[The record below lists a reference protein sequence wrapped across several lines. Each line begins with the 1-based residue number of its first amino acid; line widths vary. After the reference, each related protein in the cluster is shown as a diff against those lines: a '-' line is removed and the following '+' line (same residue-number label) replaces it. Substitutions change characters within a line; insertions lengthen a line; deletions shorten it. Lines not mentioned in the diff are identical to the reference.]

1 MNCAIKWKRQKT
13 SERLRKEGIIMQRT
27 KLGISVGMLGAA
39 LYFMGIFSGYLLV
52 GILAVYVLLY
62 EESGWLKQNAVRAVA
77 ILVMFSFGVTV
88 VKLIPDAMDFID
100 DVAAI
105 FGWHFRIVM
114 ISNIVS
120 VIVSALNLIEK
131 LLLLCL
137 GVKALRQES
146 ISVPVIDKL
155 LDKYM

>member
-1 MNCAIKWKRQKT
+1 MERQKT
-13 SERLRKEGIIMQRT
+13 SERLRKEGIIMQKT
-27 KLGISVGMLGAA
+27 KLGISVGMLGAV

-52 GILAVYVLLY
+52 AILAAYVLLY
-62 EESGWLKQNAVRAVA
+62 EENGWLKQSAVRAVA
-77 ILVMFSFGVTV
+77 ILVIFSFGITV
-88 VKLIPDAMDFID
+88 VKLIPDAMDFVD
-100 DVAAI
+100 DIVTI
-105 FGWHFRIVM
+105 FGGHFRIVM
-114 ISNIVS
+114 ISNVVS

-146 ISVPVIDKL
+146 ISVPIIDTL

>member
-1 MNCAIKWKRQKT
+1 MQK
-13 SERLRKEGIIMQRT
+13 T
-27 KLGISVGMLGAA
+27 KLGISVGLLGAV

-52 GILAVYVLLY
+52 AILAAYVLLY
-62 EESGWLKQNAVRAVA
+62 EENGWLKQSAVRAVA
-77 ILVMFSFGVTV
+77 ILVIFSFGITV
-88 VKLIPDAMDFID
+88 VKLIPDAMDFVD
-100 DVAAI
+100 DIVTI
-105 FGWHFRIVM
+105 FGGHFRIVM
-114 ISNIVS
+114 ISNVAS

-146 ISVPVIDKL
+146 ISVPIIDTL

>member
-1 MNCAIKWKRQKT
+1 MERQKT
-13 SERLRKEGIIMQRT
+13 SERLRKEGIIMQKT
-27 KLGISVGMLGAA
+27 KLGISVGMLGAV

-52 GILAVYVLLY
+52 AILAAYVLLY
-62 EESGWLKQNAVRAVA
+62 EENGWLKQSAVRAVA
-77 ILVMFSFGVTV
+77 ILVIFSFGITV
-88 VKLIPDAMDFID
+88 VKLIPDAMDFVD
-100 DVAAI
+100 DIVPI
-105 FGWHFRIVM
+105 FGGHFRIVM
-114 ISNIVS
+114 ISNVAS

-146 ISVPVIDKL
+146 ISVPIIDTL

>member
-1 MNCAIKWKRQKT
+1 MERQKT
-13 SERLRKEGIIMQRT
+13 SERLRKEGIIMQKT
-27 KLGISVGMLGAA
+27 KLGISVGMLGAV

-52 GILAVYVLLY
+52 AIFAAYVLLY
-62 EESGWLKQNAVRAVA
+62 EENGWLKQSAVRAVA
-77 ILVMFSFGVTV
+77 ILVIFSFGITV
-88 VKLIPDAMDFID
+88 VKLIPDAMDFVD
-100 DVAAI
+100 DIVTI
-105 FGWHFRIVM
+105 FGGHFRIVM
-114 ISNIVS
+114 ISNVVS

-146 ISVPVIDKL
+146 ISVPIIDTL

>member
-1 MNCAIKWKRQKT
+1 MQK
-13 SERLRKEGIIMQRT
+13 T
-27 KLGISVGMLGAA
+27 KLGISVGMLGAV

-52 GILAVYVLLY
+52 AILAAYVLLY
-62 EESGWLKQNAVRAVA
+62 EENGWLKQSAVRAVA
-77 ILVMFSFGVTV
+77 ILVIFSFGITV
-88 VKLIPDAMDFID
+88 VKLIPDAMDFVD
-100 DVAAI
+100 DNVTI
-105 FGWHFRIVM
+105 FGGHFRIVM
-114 ISNIVS
+114 ISNVAS

-146 ISVPVIDKL
+146 ISVPIIDTL

>member
-1 MNCAIKWKRQKT
+1 MQK
-13 SERLRKEGIIMQRT
+13 T
-27 KLGISVGMLGAA
+27 KLGISVGMLGAV

-52 GILAVYVLLY
+52 AILAAYVLLY
-62 EESGWLKQNAVRAVA
+62 EENGWLKQSAVRAVA
-77 ILVMFSFGVTV
+77 ILVIFSFGITV
-88 VKLIPDAMDFID
+88 VKLIPDAMDFVD
-100 DVAAI
+100 DIVTI
-105 FGWHFRIVM
+105 FGGHFRIVM
-114 ISNIVS
+114 ISNVVS

-146 ISVPVIDKL
+146 ISVPIIDTL

>member
-1 MNCAIKWKRQKT
+1 VERQKT
-13 SERLRKEGIIMQRT
+13 SERLRKEGIIMQKT
-27 KLGISVGMLGAA
+27 KLGISVGMLGAV

-52 GILAVYVLLY
+52 AILAAYVLLY
-62 EESGWLKQNAVRAVA
+62 EENGWLKQSAVRAVA
-77 ILVMFSFGVTV
+77 ILVIFSFGITV
-88 VKLIPDAMDFID
+88 VKLIPDAMDFVD
-100 DVAAI
+100 DIVTI
-105 FGWHFRIVM
+105 FGGHFRIVM
-114 ISNIVS
+114 ISNVAS

-146 ISVPVIDKL
+146 ISVPIIDTL

>member
-1 MNCAIKWKRQKT
+1 MQK
-13 SERLRKEGIIMQRT
+13 T
-27 KLGISVGMLGAA
+27 KLGISVGMLGAV

-52 GILAVYVLLY
+52 AILAAYVLLY
-62 EESGWLKQNAVRAVA
+62 EENGWLKQSAVRAVA
-77 ILVMFSFGVTV
+77 ILVIFSFGITV
-88 VKLIPDAMDFID
+88 VKLIPDAMDFVD
-100 DVAAI
+100 DIVTI
-105 FGWHFRIVM
+105 FGGHFRIVM
-114 ISNIVS
+114 ISNIAS

-146 ISVPVIDKL
+146 ISVPIIDTL

>member
-1 MNCAIKWKRQKT
+1 MQK
-13 SERLRKEGIIMQRT
+13 T
-27 KLGISVGMLGAA
+27 KLGISVGMLGAV

-52 GILAVYVLLY
+52 AIFAAYVLLY
-62 EESGWLKQNAVRAVA
+62 EENGWLKQSAVRAVA
-77 ILVMFSFGVTV
+77 ILVIFSFGITV
-88 VKLIPDAMDFID
+88 VKLIPDAMDFVD
-100 DVAAI
+100 DIVTI
-105 FGWHFRIVM
+105 FGGHFRIVM
-114 ISNIVS
+114 ISNVVS

-146 ISVPVIDKL
+146 ISVPIIDTL

>member
-1 MNCAIKWKRQKT
+1 MQK
-13 SERLRKEGIIMQRT
+13 T
-27 KLGISVGMLGAA
+27 KLGISVGMLGAV

-52 GILAVYVLLY
+52 AILAAYVLLY
-62 EESGWLKQNAVRAVA
+62 EENGWLKQSAVRAVA
-77 ILVMFSFGVTV
+77 ILVIFSFGITV
-88 VKLIPDAMDFID
+88 VKLIPDAMDFVD
-100 DVAAI
+100 DIVTI
-105 FGWHFRIVM
+105 FGGHFRIVM
-114 ISNIVS
+114 ISNVAS

-146 ISVPVIDKL
+146 ISVPIIDTL

>member
-1 MNCAIKWKRQKT
+1 MQK
-13 SERLRKEGIIMQRT
+13 T
-27 KLGISVGMLGAA
+27 KLGISAGLLGAV

-52 GILAVYVLLY
+52 AILAAYVLLY
-62 EESGWLKQNAVRAVA
+62 EENGWLKQSAVRAVA
-77 ILVMFSFGVTV
+77 ILVIFSFGITV
-88 VKLIPDAMDFID
+88 VKLIPDAMDFVD
-100 DVAAI
+100 DIVTI
-105 FGWHFRIVM
+105 FGGHFRIVM
-114 ISNIVS
+114 ISNVAS

-146 ISVPVIDKL
+146 ISVPIIDTL

>member
-1 MNCAIKWKRQKT
+1 
-13 SERLRKEGIIMQRT
+13 MQRT

-52 GILAVYVLLY
+52 TILAVYVLLY
-62 EESGWLKQNAVRAVA
+62 EENGWLKQCAVRSVA
-77 ILVMFSFGVTV
+77 ILVLFSFGVTV
-88 VKLIPDAMDFID
+88 IKLIPDAMDFID
-100 DVAAI
+100 DIVAI
-105 FGWHFRIVM
+105 FGGHFRIVM

-131 LLLLCL
+131 LLLLWL
-137 GVKALRQES
+137 GIKALKQES

>member
-1 MNCAIKWKRQKT
+1 MQK
-13 SERLRKEGIIMQRT
+13 T
-27 KLGISVGMLGAA
+27 KLGISVGMLGAV

-52 GILAVYVLLY
+52 AILAAYVLLY
-62 EESGWLKQNAVRAVA
+62 EENGWLKQSAVRAVA
-77 ILVMFSFGVTV
+77 ILVIFSFGITL
-88 VKLIPDAMDFID
+88 VKLIPDAMDFVD
-100 DVAAI
+100 DIVTI
-105 FGWHFRIVM
+105 FGGHFRIVM
-114 ISNIVS
+114 ISNVAS

-146 ISVPVIDKL
+146 ISVPIIDTL